1 MIKGLQE
8 VTEVVRQAKK
18 DLEAKRFQ
26 NLFHGRSSTD
36 ASLKRPV

>member
-18 DLEAKRFQ
+18 DLEANGGLKQVVFVACGGS
-26 NLFHGRSSTD
+26 LASS
-36 ASLKRPV
+36 